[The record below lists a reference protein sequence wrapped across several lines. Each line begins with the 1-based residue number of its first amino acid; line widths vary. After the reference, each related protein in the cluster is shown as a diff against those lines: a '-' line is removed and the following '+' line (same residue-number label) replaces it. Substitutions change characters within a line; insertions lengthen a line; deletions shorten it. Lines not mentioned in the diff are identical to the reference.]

1 MSAKGLWKSP
11 EGKTPERMLYS
22 AISREIAK
30 KGRAS
35 RFKKAGKGKFGLRA
49 EG

>member
-1 MSAKGLWKSP
+1 MAAKGLWKSP
-11 EGKTPERMLYS
+11 VRKTPDRTLYS

-30 KGRAS
+30 KGRAA
-35 RFKKAGKGKFGLRA
+35 RFKKTAKGKFALRA